1 MQRVRKKART
11 ALRARKTGRAKVWF
25 TLPALYSDYP
35 VTKVKTL
42 TVGGDAAVAVCSTP
56 PEHRRGIQLRTG
68 GLTRDQQ
75 RVVLWHEAFHAI
87 FHEAGLEANFED
99 EALCEM
105 LAQAVMQIRKKVPWL

>member
-1 MQRVRKKART
+1 MRGAAKKA
-11 ALRARKTGRAKVWF
+11 ARGRKGGRKKVWF
-25 TLPALYSDYP
+25 YLPALYSNYP

-42 TVGGDAAVAVCSTP
+42 TVEGDASVAVCSTP

-75 RVVLWHEAFHAI
+75 RVVLWHEAMHAI
-87 FHEAGLEANFED
+87 FHEAGLEVNFED

-105 LAQAVMQIRKKVPWL
+105 LAQAIMRIRKEVPWL